1 MKKFFQKMGSTFAIV
16 TATFVTLAVS
26 MATLVPSAYAFA
38 ADSGTSTSSS
48 STWNQNASTIAVGI
62 IGVIFIVLLV
72 MGAVEVAKGGDNG
85 KKLLITALVVFLIGG
100 IVLVA
105 GNFST
110 IAGWFQ
116 PVANKAGEQAAG
128 IGTELLG

>member
-1 MKKFFQKMGSTFAIV
+1 MGSTFAIV
-16 TATFVTLAVS
+16 TATFATLAVS

-38 ADSGTSTSSS
+38 DSETS
-48 STWNQNASTIAVGI
+48 STWNRNASTIAVGI

-72 MGAVEVAKGGDNG
+72 MGAVELAKGGDNG
-85 KKLLITALVVFLIGG
+85 KKLLITSLVVFLIGAT
-100 IVLVA
+100 VLVA